1 MSTLAF
7 RLIMALLILQKE
19 HDESSFCPLC
29 KASMFLVSAE
39 LNDVPLEYFECTH
52 CEHKISESDAMQC
65 TCQNCSQNLLSPK
78 DEASPNHK
86 KVLNIRP
93 LSSLY
98 LIDKLFLLSVLEK
111 TMHNDYFE
119 HEFINF
125 EKLKWEKL
133 ASTYSLQSTILYR
146 LEKYHVISKRR
157 MVTLKD
163 DDNSYYLDVRVDRF
177 LEPSLYTIYQRL
189 RQWFFEDF
197 KYGAPFQQAEEVK
210 NTLFIIFYNEI
221 VEFTQYYCKRLGVK
235 FSGNKKFKDYCDY
248 LLNYLSL
255 GQIYYM
261 IQTALDYLHQQNNA
275 LDLQNTDFNN
285 TNKLRKT
292 LEEYR
297 RTSIERKFEIST
309 LPRPFDLKFSRMSE
323 IFLFQFIKLDE
334 NYIAQTIQHIWH
346 NIKPR
351 MEFFSKFNCMHCG
364 STELSIEYDANNSIS
379 TFCNR
384 CKHQDHYFTQ

>member
-1 MSTLAF
+1 
-7 RLIMALLILQKE
+7 MALLILQKE

-39 LNDVPLEYFECTH
+39 LNDEPIQYFECTH
-52 CEHKISESDAMQC
+52 CEHKISESEAMQC
-65 TCQNCSQNLLSPK
+65 TCRACSQDLLTSK
-78 DEASPNHK
+78 NETTKNSK

-93 LSSLY
+93 LTSLY
-98 LIDKLFLLSVLEK
+98 LIDKLFLLAALEK
-111 TMHNDYFE
+111 IICNDYFE
-119 HEFINF
+119 NEFINF

-133 ASTYSLQSTILYR
+133 TSTYSLQNTILYR
-146 LEKYHVISKRR
+146 LEKYHVISKRK

-163 DDNSYYLDVRVDRF
+163 DENSYYLNVRVDRF
-177 LEPSLYTIYQRL
+177 LEPSLYTIYQKL

-197 KYGAPFQQAEEVK
+197 KYGAPFQQAEEVRT
-210 NTLFIIFYNEI
+210 TLFIIFYHEI
-221 VEFTQYYCKRLGVK
+221 IEFTQYYCRRLGVK

-261 IQTALDYLHQQNNA
+261 VQTALDYLSEQKNA
-275 LDLQNTDFNN
+275 LDPNNTDFNN

-297 RTSIERKFEIST
+297 KNAIERKFEIST
-309 LPRPFDLKFSRMSE
+309 LPRPFDLKFGRTSE

-334 NYIAQTIQHIWH
+334 NYIAQTIPHIWQD
-346 NIKPR
+346 IKPR
-351 MEFFSKFNCMHCG
+351 MEFFSKFNCMYCG
-364 STELSIEYDANNSIS
+364 STELSIEYDADHSIS
-379 TFCNR
+379 TFCNH